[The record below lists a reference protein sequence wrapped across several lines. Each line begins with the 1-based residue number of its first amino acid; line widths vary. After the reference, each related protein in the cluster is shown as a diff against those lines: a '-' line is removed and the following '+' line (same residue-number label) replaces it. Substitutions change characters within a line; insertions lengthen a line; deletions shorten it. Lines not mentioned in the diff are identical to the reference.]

1 MLNIRQTFPLQWY
14 SNIQIVIICMYMF
27 IFEYL
32 HKDIIYNKFCCT
44 YCTKWESRDFHMRSI
59 PISKPFPQWLTDS
72 LMLPSGCR
80 VIEIRKHPGSSSL
93 VLSYKFYNYLVV
105 KILRIYRSLRSCL
118 SCFSSVAIP
127 CFSLTYMFARQ
138 SRNMGP
144 YCHVFWTQ
152 FCIYWNILCYIFF
165 LGFERLMTINEEPTL
180 GFSRIQILR

>member
-1 MLNIRQTFPLQWY
+1 
-14 SNIQIVIICMYMF
+14 
-27 IFEYL
+27 
-32 HKDIIYNKFCCT
+32 
-44 YCTKWESRDFHMRSI
+44 MRSI
-59 PISKPFPQWLTDS
+59 PISQPFPPWLTDS
-72 LMLPSGCR
+72 LMLPSGCH
-80 VIEIRKHPGSSSL
+80 VIETRKYPGSSSL
-93 VLSYKFYNYLVV
+93 VLALSYKFYNYLVV

-165 LGFERLMTINEEPTL
+165 LPWIREIDDNKWRTHIRVSANPNSAINQL
-180 GFSRIQILR
+180 N